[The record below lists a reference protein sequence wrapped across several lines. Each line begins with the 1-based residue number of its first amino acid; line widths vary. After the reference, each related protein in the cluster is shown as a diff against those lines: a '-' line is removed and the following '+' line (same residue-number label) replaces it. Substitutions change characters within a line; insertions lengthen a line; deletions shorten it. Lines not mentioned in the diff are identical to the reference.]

1 MYSQFERQYSDFLRN
16 HLTQLQV
23 QNNRSSEETLLA
35 HVTSHLHSS
44 ANQRPEIPATTNHK
58 PLVLHSSDT
67 PFSPTLSKS
76 CKSDDLAKAHVGFAE
91 ELLEEGNHL
100 LAASELCEA
109 VKNSASAESLVLI
122 VAVRIVV
129 LSKLSLHYE
138 MRADLKLLKSVCCK
152 RCLKTIFNS
161 NCKEEQNSDD
171 ETHFSPITR
180 RFDPVEQCPLTK
192 QKREI
197 LRELNQNPVTR
208 TAVNTEGK
216 CSVNTEQKTMSTG
229 VKSMSTRTGVKSVTT
244 STGVKCTTPHNPPR
258 RCTPPNL
265 ATTTVL
271 SKEYNFVTS
280 KLEIAESEERGRFV
294 VAKEDLH
301 IGKLPGNQGNKVTRL
316 PGYQGNKVTRLPG
329 YQSNKVTRLPGY
341 QGNKVIR
348 LPGYQGSKVTWLPG
362 YQVFKVRGEREI
374 RRG

>member
-44 ANQRPEIPATTNHK
+44 ANQRPGIPATTNHK

-67 PFSPTLSKS
+67 TFSPTLSKS

-109 VKNSASAESLVLI
+109 IKNSASAESLVLI

-129 LSKLSLHYE
+129 LAKLSLDYE

-161 NCKEEQNSDD
+161 NSKEEHNSDD
-171 ETHFSPITR
+171 ETHFSPITQ

-192 QKREI
+192 LKRKI
-197 LRELNQNPVTR
+197 LRELNQTPVTR
-208 TAVNTEGK
+208 TAVNTEEK
-216 CSVNTEQKTMSTG
+216 SSVNSEEKTVSTG
-229 VKSMSTRTGVKSVTT
+229 VNSITTSTGMNSITT

-258 RCTPPNL
+258 QCTPPDL
-265 ATTTVL
+265 VTTTVL
-271 SKEYNFVTS
+271 SEEYNFVTS
-280 KLEIAESEERGRFV
+280 KLEIAESEERGRYV
-294 VAKEDLH
+294 VAKEDIH
-301 IGKLPGNQGNKVTRL
+301 IGKL

-329 YQSNKVTRLPGY
+329 QQGY
-341 QGNKVIR
+341 
-348 LPGYQGSKVTWLPG
+348 
-362 YQVFKVRGEREI
+362 
-374 RRG
+374 